1 MTAIAL
7 LALTSRSDLRLEPL
21 RAERRRRVDELA
33 TAIRRA
39 ERWYAVRQEQLAAAH
54 RRASRTVTTLA
65 AAGAIARR

>member
-7 LALTSRSDLRLEPL
+7 PASTSRSDLWAEPL
-21 RAERRRRVDELA
+21 RAERRRRVDELE

-39 ERWYAVRQEQLAAAH
+39 DRWYAARQEQLASAH
-54 RRASRTVTTLA
+54 RRASRTVSALA